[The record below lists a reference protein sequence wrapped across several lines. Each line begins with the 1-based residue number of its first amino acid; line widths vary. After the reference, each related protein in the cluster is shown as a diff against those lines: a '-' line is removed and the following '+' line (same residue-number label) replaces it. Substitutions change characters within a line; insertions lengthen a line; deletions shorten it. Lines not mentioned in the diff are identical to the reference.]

1 MEIDPV
7 ATARGSETTP
17 GMMPGV
23 LLCDFPS
30 FHLSWRFRFRQET
43 LEARII
49 PMKQTILKLTVLSL
63 LIGVSLTILIN
74 RSAARGAREQ
84 NSNSPSSAAPQEK
97 TVEQVQKNIKVL
109 TGMPQSQLIPVMNY
123 FAASMGRRCNF
134 CHVNNNG
141 QWDYAADTKP
151 EKNQAR
157 EMIKMVMDVNKT
169 TFKGN
174 VTVSC
179 YTCHRGRNQPLSVPP
194 LPLPQP
200 SPGPAN
206 PAGPGGPGGQPAGA
220 GAQASPSPTPALP
233 SADDIFSKYIAAMGG
248 QAAIDKLTSRTAK
261 GMIAQANGNSFQFE
275 LYQAAPDKFYLLVTT
290 PQGPFER
297 GFNGQVGWEKTARG
311 VRELSG
317 GELAN
322 FKMAN
327 SLFGLIKLK
336 DQYSRPPR
344 VRRDKIGE
352 RDVYVLDGTTTDGRR
367 MRLAFDATTGLL
379 LRRVTATSSMIG
391 LIPDQIELEDYRDVD
406 GVKFP
411 FIGRAATVEVGNPTS
426 TRTFTEIK
434 LNAPVD
440 DSKFNM
446 PPAPKPTTP

>member
-1 MEIDPV
+1 
-7 ATARGSETTP
+7 
-17 GMMPGV
+17 
-23 LLCDFPS
+23 
-30 FHLSWRFRFRQET
+30 
-43 LEARII
+43 
-49 PMKQTILKLTVLSL
+49 MKQTILKLAVLSL
-63 LIGVSLTILIN
+63 LIGAALTILIN
-74 RSAARGAREQ
+74 RSAARGARDQ
-84 NSNSPSSAAPQEK
+84 NSNSPGSAAPQEK

-109 TGMPQSQLIPVMNY
+109 TGMPQSQLIPVMNF

-169 TFKGN
+169 TFKGS
-174 VTVSC
+174 VSVSC

-200 SPGPAN
+200 SPAAGN
-206 PAGPGGPGGQPAGA
+206 PAGPGGPTPGTP
-220 GAQASPSPTPALP
+220 GAQASPNPTPALP
-233 SADDIFSKYIAAMGG
+233 SADDIFNKYIAAIGG
-248 QAAIDKLTSRTAK
+248 QAAIDRLTSRVAK
-261 GMIAQANGNSFQFE
+261 GTIAQANGNSFQFE
-275 LYQAAPDKFYLLVTT
+275 LYQAAQDKFYLMVTT

-297 GFNGQVGWEKTARG
+297 GYDGQVGWEKTARG

-322 FKMAN
+322 FKVAN

-336 DQYSRPPR
+336 EQYSRPPR
-344 VRRDKIGE
+344 VRRDKVGD
-352 RDVYVLDGTTTDGRR
+352 RDVFALDGTTTDGKR
-367 MRLAFDATTGLL
+367 MRLYFDATTGLL
-379 LRRVTATSSMIG
+379 LRRVTTTQSVIG
-391 LIPDQIELEDYRDVD
+391 LIPDQIDLEDYRDVE
-406 GVKFP
+406 GVKFA
-411 FIGRAATVEVGNPTS
+411 FTGRAATIEVANPTS

-440 DSKFNM
+440 VSKFNM
-446 PPAPKPTTP
+446 PPAPKPATP